1 MLLNTIVSG
10 MSAEQTVQLD
20 PGAVEKFLS
29 ELPEKAL
36 HMGLRIVLALVAFL
50 LGVQVIKLI
59 RRIVKKSMVRGK
71 VDVGVQQFTD
81 SFIKAVLYILL
92 IFMIAGGF
100 GVDAASV
107 VALLGSA
114 GVAIGLA
121 LQGSLSNLA
130 GGVLILILKPF
141 LVGDYIIDEGGRE
154 GTVMEI
160 QLFYTRLLTPDNRTV
175 VLPNGALANGSLVNV
190 TTDKYRRCDISV
202 SISYCSDIRVAR
214 EALMELL
221 DADPAVLKDR
231 EMRVVADSLGESGIQ
246 LIVRCWFTNEEYWDG
261 RYRLTEGIKY
271 ALDRAGISIPY
282 PQLDVHVKQQIEE
295 SKEDAL

>member
-1 MLLNTIVSG
+1 MFLTTVISG
-10 MSAEQTVQLD
+10 MSAEQVPQLD

-36 HMGLRIVLALVAFL
+36 HMGLRIVLALVVFL

-59 RRIVKKSMVRGK
+59 RRIVKKSLVRGK

-81 SFIKAVLYILL
+81 SFLKAVLYILL

-160 QLFYTRLLTPDNRTV
+160 QLFYTKLLTPDNRTV
-175 VLPNGALANGSLVNV
+175 VLPNGALANGSLVNI

-202 SISYCSDIRVAR
+202 GISYRSDIREAR
-214 EALMELL
+214 ETLMELL
-221 DADPAVLKDR
+221 AADPAVLKDR
-231 EMRVVADSLGESGIQ
+231 EMRVVVDSLGESAIQ

-261 RYRLTEGIKY
+261 RYRLTEEIKY
-271 ALDRAGISIPY
+271 ALDRAGISISY
-282 PQLDVHVKQQIEE
+282 PQVDVHVKQQTEVL
-295 SKEDAL
+295 K